1 MLPLYLLTNAKG
13 QQVRIELKSGEVIEG
28 ELTNVDNW
36 MNVTLA
42 NVSEY
47 KSSDNNA
54 QVEVLKSA
62 EIYLKGIYIKYI
74 KLQDDIISTVK
85 QQINNNQNNNNGN
98 KYNNRKYHNNNRNY
112 NNNQGSGNRRN
123 NYNNRDVNRR
133 HNNNNNN
140 NPNYQQQNRRSYHQN
155 SNSNNNEYSRPS
167 NDGTG
172 GYVQHH
178 TIFNNDNDNKV
189 EF

>member
-13 QQVRIELKSGEVIEG
+13 QQVRIELKSGEIIEG

-36 MNVTLA
+36 MNVTLS

-47 KSSDNNA
+47 KNSDNNA
-54 QVEVLKSA
+54 QVEVLKST

-74 KLQDDIISTVK
+74 KLQDDIINTVK
-85 QQINNNQNNNNGN
+85 QQINNNQNNNNSN
-98 KYNNRKYHNNNRNY
+98 KYNNRKYNNNNNNNRNY
-112 NNNQGSGNRRN
+112 NQGSGNRRN
-123 NYNNRDVNRR
+123 NYNNNGNRDMNRR
-133 HNNNNNN
+133 HNNNGS
-140 NPNYQQQNRRSYHQN
+140 NYQQQQNRRSYHQHN
-155 SNSNNNEYSRPS
+155 NNNNNEFPRPS
-167 NDGTG
+167 HDGTG

-178 TIFNNDNDNKV
+178 TIGTDKI

>member
-13 QQVRIELKSGEVIEG
+13 QHVRIELKSGEIIEG

-42 NVSEY
+42 DVSEY
-47 KSSDNNA
+47 SNGDNSA
-54 QVEVLKSA
+54 QTEVLKSS
-62 EIYLKGIYIKYI
+62 EIYLKGVYIKYI

-85 QQINNNQNNNNGN
+85 QQINNNQHNNKGGN
-98 KYNNRKYHNNNRNY
+98 YNNRKYNNRNY
-112 NNNQGSGNRRN
+112 NNGQGAGGRRSNHNNSYGNNGNR
-123 NYNNRDVNRR
+123 DMNRR
-133 HNNNNNN
+133 HNNNNN
-140 NPNYQQQNRRSYHQN
+140 RRSYN
-155 SNSNNNEYSRPS
+155 YNNEHGKPS

-178 TIFNNDNDNKV
+178 AVFNNDNNNKV

>member
-13 QQVRIELKSGEVIEG
+13 QQVRIELKSGEIIEG
-28 ELTNVDNW
+28 QLSNVDNW
-36 MNVTLA
+36 MNVTLSD
-42 NVSEY
+42 VSEY
-47 KSSDNNA
+47 RNSDNNA
-54 QVEVLKSA
+54 QTEVLKSS
-62 EIYLKGIYIKYI
+62 EIYLKGVFIKYI

-85 QQINNNQNNNNGN
+85 QQINSNQNNNKGGN
-98 KYNNRKYHNNNRNY
+98 YNNRKYNNNNNRNY
-112 NNNQGSGNRRN
+112 NNSAGSGGRRN
-123 NYNNRDVNRR
+123 NNNNYGNNGGRDMNRR

-140 NPNYQQQNRRSYHQN
+140 RRSYHH
-155 SNSNNNEYSRPS
+155 NNEHGRPS

-178 TIFNNDNDNKV
+178 AIFNNDNDNKV

>member
-13 QQVRIELKSGEVIEG
+13 QQLRIELKSGEIVEG

-36 MNVTLA
+36 MNLTLS
-42 NVSEY
+42 NVSEF
-47 KSSDNNA
+47 KSSDNSP
-54 QVEVLKSA
+54 QGEVSKSS

-85 QQINNNQNNNNGN
+85 QQINSNQNNNGN
-98 KYNNRKYHNNNRNY
+98 KNFRKYNNRNY
-112 NNNQGSGNRRN
+112 NNQGPSNRRN
-123 NYNNRDVNRR
+123 NYGRDNYSRDMNRR
-133 HNNNNNN
+133 HNNSNNNN
-140 NPNYQQQNRRSYHQN
+140 SNNRRSYHHHH
-155 SNSNNNEYSRPS
+155 NNDNDNEDMRPS
-167 NDGTG
+167 VDGTG

-178 TIFNNDNDNKV
+178 TIFNNDYDNKV